1 MALVLADRVLETTTS
16 TGSGTITLAG
26 AEPGYQSFA
35 VVGNTN
41 QTYYTIAGDTE
52 WEVGIGTYTSSGT
65 TLSRDTVLSSSD
77 SGNKVTFSAGTKK
90 VFVTYPSEKSV
101 NRDVSGNISVSSA
114 IITNVAEPIVGSDAA
129 TKLYVDTLAAQG
141 ISYHE
146 PVKYEVPNTTGN
158 LVATYNNGT
167 AGVSATLT
175 NAGSL
180 VPFVPDGVT
189 ASISDRVL
197 VYNQTNA
204 YENGV
209 YVVSTVGNG
218 STAWVLTRA
227 ADADTYGVKSPTELG
242 GGDAFFVTSGNT
254 GAGET
259 YVCNNPSVIIFGST
273 AITFAQISSAQVYQ
287 AGNGISLTNTTISLA
302 TPVTVANGGTGLS
315 TAPTNGQLL
324 IGNGSN
330 YTLSTLTAGSGVSI
344 TNSAGSITLS
354 ATNSGAVTSVTATG
368 PLASSGGQTPDIS
381 IANST
386 GTGSVVLDQG
396 ATISSATITA
406 AVSAS
411 ITTIT
416 GTSAN
421 ITTVTG
427 TTAGFSSANIT
438 QLGTTS
444 ATIATLSGTNVTYSS
459 GTVSQLAAT
468 SATIASVSGTNVTYS
483 NGNFT
488 SATITTVSGT
498 TATYTSA
505 TVTNLAVT
513 SVTISSLSL
522 TNLAAASATI
532 TTGNLTFSSTAQ
544 RITGDFSNA
553 TPSSR
558 LAFQSST
565 TNGNT
570 NIEILPNGTATR
582 CDLLLNNSSDP
593 ANSSLAQM
601 FISSTEMRILSN
613 IRGTGTYQPMTFYT
627 GGSERVRIDTSGNVG
642 IGTASPG
649 AKLDIAASVPEMRLS
664 ASGGATGQLLADG
677 SSFYVGPTGAH
688 SLRLQTNGNTRVLV
702 DSSGNVGIGMT
713 PSTDTL
719 LEVYGSAAATCYK
732 NTNTGTGLSDGFYVG
747 CGKSSSTD
755 AYVYNRESAP
765 IIFGTANTERMRID
779 SSGNVGIGGTAQA
792 AVKLEIAGT
801 LPTSSNAGRGIYI
814 GGTIPSGTTSNYIAA
829 ASVPST
835 AASSFTLSEL
845 HHFYAIQGTIGS
857 GSAVTNQYGFHAQ
870 SSLTGATNNYGF
882 FSNIASGSNRWNFYA
897 AGTARNYFAGGV
909 EDANG
914 NLRKI
919 PQSGSAKTTSYT
931 LATTDVGLFIEV
943 GSGGSITVPNSTFAA
958 GDVVSIFNN
967 TTGNVTLTM
976 SITTAYI
983 GGTDSDKATIT
994 LATRGVAT
1002 ILFISGTVC
1011 VVNGNVS

>member
-35 VVGNTN
+35 VVGNAN
-41 QTYYTIAGDTE
+41 QTYYTITGDTE

-65 TLSRDTVLSSSD
+65 TLSRDTVLSSSA
-77 SGNKVTFSAGTKK
+77 SGAKVTFSAGQKK

-101 NRDVSGNISVSSA
+101 NFDVSGNISVSSA

-259 YVCNNPSVIIFGST
+259 YICNNASVIIFGST

-368 PLASSGGQTPDIS
+368 PLTSSGGTTPDIS

-427 TTAGFSSANIT
+427 TTTTFSSGTIS
-438 QLGTTS
+438 QLGATS

-483 NGNFT
+483 NGNLT
-488 SATITTVSGT
+488 SATVTTISGT

-505 TVTNLAVT
+505 TVTNLALT
-513 SVTISSLSL
+513 SL
-522 TNLAAASATI
+522 TLSNLSIASATI
-532 TTGNLTFSSTAQ
+532 SSGNLAFTGTAQ
-544 RITGDFSNA
+544 RITGDMSNA
-553 TPSSR
+553 TIANR
-558 LAFQSST
+558 LAFQNSV
-565 TNGNT
+565 TNT
-570 NIEILPNGTATR
+570 QTAVVALPNGTSPQSQFMAFGA
-582 CDLLLNNSSDP
+582 SDGV
-593 ANSSLAQM
+593 NTNVGVLINTGS
-601 FISSTEMRILSN
+601 EVGVRSN
-613 IRGTGTYQPMTFYT
+613 ITGTGTYLPMTFYT

-642 IGTASPG
+642 IGASPSFL
-649 AKLDIAASVPEMRLS
+649 LDVSNTSTAVDYISGRYISSAAASGESRTWLKVEKGS
-664 ASGGATGQLLADG
+664 NYGGAIAGYLSQGVG
-677 SSFYVGPTGAH
+677 SGLIFGTQNATSTPVE
-688 SLRLQTNGNTRVLV
+688 RMRITN
-702 DSSGNVGIGMT
+702 DGNVGIGTTT
-713 PSTDTL
+713 PTNSAGYSTL
-719 LEVYGSAAATCYK
+719 SLNGS
-732 NTNTGTGLSDGFYVG
+732 TGGQLVFQTGGTYRHTIY
-747 CGKSSSTD
+747 SSTTD
-755 AYVYNRESAP
+755 LNILNGQAGSLT
-765 IIFGTANTERMRID
+765 FGTNNAVRMTID

-792 AVKLEIAGT
+792 YTKLQLTGT
-801 LPTSSNAGRGIYI
+801 LPTSGGSSVGSWVT
-814 GGTIPSGTTSNYIAA
+814 GTIPSGTTGDYIGFWSESSTQAA
-829 ASVPST
+829 
-835 AASSFTLSEL
+835 SFTLARAN
-845 HHFYAIQGTIGS
+845 HFYTSGLGVGAGS
-857 GSAVTNQYGFHAQ
+857 TVTNQYGF
-870 SSLTGATNNYGF
+870 
-882 FSNIASGSNRWNFYA
+882 R
-897 AGTARNYFAGGV
+897 V
-909 EDANG
+909 
-914 NLRKI
+914 
-919 PQSGSAKTTSYT
+919 
-931 LATTDVGLFIEV
+931 
-943 GSGGSITVPNSTFAA
+943 
-958 GDVVSIFNN
+958 
-967 TTGNVTLTM
+967 
-976 SITTAYI
+976 AYI
-983 GGTDSDKATIT
+983 HRSHQQ
-994 LATRGVAT
+994 LR
-1002 ILFISGTVC
+1002 LLLRHRLWL
-1011 VVNGNVS
+1011 